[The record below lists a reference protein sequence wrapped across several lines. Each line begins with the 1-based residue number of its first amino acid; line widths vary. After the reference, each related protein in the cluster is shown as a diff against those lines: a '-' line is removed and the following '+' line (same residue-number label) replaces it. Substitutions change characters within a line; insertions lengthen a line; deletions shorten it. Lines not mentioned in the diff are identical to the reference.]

1 MSLIKRLTVVTGKNR
16 LKARRRGWSFCL
28 SCMRSM
34 WGNDMNF
41 ENEKAKN
48 VYMTV
53 LKKMTAEEKLLNNW
67 CVKLGV
73 TDL

>member
-1 MSLIKRLTVVTGKNR
+1 
-16 LKARRRGWSFCL
+16 
-28 SCMRSM
+28 
-34 WGNDMNF
+34 MNF